1 VSSQTLQVD
10 RDAREFFNR
19 CAIAAGMNDGDAA
32 LEVCREAAEI
42 EKHYRLSLRV
52 GADAPAEKQP
62 GDPPFEGRPA
72 AGPLPRMD
80 AKFPG
85 RCGKCSA
92 AISVGMAIAY
102 DGEARRAFHERCA
115 P

>member
-1 VSSQTLQVD
+1 MQVD
-10 RDAREFFNR
+10 RDAREFFNK

-42 EKHYRLSLRV
+42 EKHYRLALRCGDASPAGNSAPSSTGGPKPSASLR
-52 GADAPAEKQP
+52 K
-62 GDPPFEGRPA
+62 
-72 AGPLPRMD
+72 MD

-92 AISVGMAIAY
+92 AIAVGMAIAY
-102 DGEARRAFHERCA
+102 DTGNRRAFHERCA
-115 P
+115 